1 MSADLKSMLA
11 PAQPTTRETA
21 WVGYALEVG
30 DRTRRDSVG

>member
-1 MSADLKSMLA
+1 MSADVKSMLP

-30 DRTRRDSVG
+30 DRISEETEG